1 MIKAKITKNGMI
13 NFPAE
18 YRKKLNLQPG
28 DEVGFLETP
37 EGLIVV
43 PVRDIIS
50 LTNPQELPIA
60 KEIISEVHTERQQDR
75 AHSEGDE

>member
-13 NFPAE
+13 NFPSK

-43 PVRDIIS
+43 PVRDILS

-60 KEIISEVHTERQQDR
+60 KEIISEVHTERQLDR
-75 AHSEGDE
+75 NHSEGD

>member
-13 NFPAE
+13 NFPAK
-18 YRKKLNLQPG
+18 YRKKLNLHPG
-28 DEVGFLETP
+28 DEVGFLETS

-43 PVRDIIS
+43 PVRDILS
-50 LTNPQELPIA
+50 LTNPQELTIA

-75 AHSEGDE
+75 NHSEGD

>member
-1 MIKAKITKNGMI
+1 MI

-18 YRKKLNLQPG
+18 YRKKLNLKPG

-43 PVRDIIS
+43 PVRDILS
-50 LTNPQELPIA
+50 LTNPQELSIA

-75 AHSEGDE
+75 SHSEGD

>member
-43 PVRDIIS
+43 PVRDILS

-75 AHSEGDE
+75 NHSEGD